1 MMSIILKM
9 CMMINM
15 QNDGEESSR
24 ECPRELRLSAA
35 ARSRLTVQG
44 VAGPWLAERAGG
56 AIKEKDDAFHRK
68 DSVGHGWE

>member
-15 QNDGEESSR
+15 QNDDE
-24 ECPRELRLSAA
+24 ECPRIVRLSAA

-44 VAGPWLAERAGG
+44 VARPWLVEHSGG
-56 AIKEKDDAFHRK
+56 ALREKDDAFHRK